1 MSAPIGDAKSGG
13 DIGTLPPP
21 QEQKTGRA
29 KDQSQSGE
37 AAKAADY
44 DVDKMVRWLV
54 QSKKY
59 RLGVNPKYNEI
70 FWKYIE
76 LNNRRLK
83 EIRELESAPPPSQ
96 IRWTIDPAT
105 LTPVPYEPGAS
116 APPAVAPIPHEPGA
130 SSPRDTTLHDDGRQT
145 LQDDPPTI
153 IQDVRG
159 LVDVRVSNAENQQ
172 SCRTPFRFDRRQK
185 FPASQRFH
193 WLLRKG
199 IERMQNQRLTVGDF
213 LRLVRYYARG
223 VFDPTTADRIANT
236 MAELSTNDPNVVS
249 SERLRDD
256 YRLNTADLLGALR

>member
-145 LQDDPPTI
+145 LQDDPQQLSRMCAVSLMFVSQTPKTNN
-153 IQDVRG
+153 
-159 LVDVRVSNAENQQ
+159 LVGHLFASIG
-172 SCRTPFRFDRRQK
+172 DRNSRQ
-185 FPASQRFH
+185 AR
-193 WLLRKG
+193 
-199 IERMQNQRLTVGDF
+199 DF
-213 LRLVRYYARG
+213 IG
-223 VFDPTTADRIANT
+223 C
-236 MAELSTNDPNVVS
+236 
-249 SERLRDD
+249 
-256 YRLNTADLLGALR
+256 